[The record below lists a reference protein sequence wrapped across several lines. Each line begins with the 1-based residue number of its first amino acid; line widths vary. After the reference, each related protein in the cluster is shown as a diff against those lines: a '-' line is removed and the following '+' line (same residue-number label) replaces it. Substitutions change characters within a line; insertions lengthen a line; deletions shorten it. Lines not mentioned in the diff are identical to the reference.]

1 MNQLSK
7 SLLLCLSAL
16 AGVVATP
23 LSARSSTDDFEQ
35 AFDRTFQRPL
45 TNPIAPPRSTLP
57 GGFEAKLAN
66 LANGAQGRIGV
77 AAVDLSSGRG
87 VSVMGDQPFPLA
99 STGKIA
105 IVATFLDGVDQG
117 RFKLSDRFAMMVPV
131 ASRRLSGGP
140 APVRPGQMLAAEEL
154 IELAITRSDNHATDA
169 LLAAVGG
176 PQVVTRWLRKVG
188 VNGIRIDRDIA
199 TLVRDDGEVDPARTI
214 DPRDSTTPQ
223 AMAVLL
229 AGLYQGQWLSAA
241 SREVLLGAMSRCR
254 TGVRRLKS
262 LLPEDAVIGHKTG
275 TLSNTSS
282 DVGLIRSADGHTID
296 VAIYVTGQHGKPG
309 REQRIATIARA
320 IYEGYQADPNVAVS
334 MNTYR

>member
-1 MNQLSK
+1 
-7 SLLLCLSAL
+7 
-16 AGVVATP
+16 
-23 LSARSSTDDFEQ
+23 
-35 AFDRTFQRPL
+35 
-45 TNPIAPPRSTLP
+45 
-57 GGFEAKLAN
+57 
-66 LANGAQGRIGV
+66 
-77 AAVDLSSGRG
+77 
-87 VSVMGDQPFPLA
+87 
-99 STGKIA
+99 
-105 IVATFLDGVDQG
+105 
-117 RFKLSDRFAMMVPV
+117 
-131 ASRRLSGGP
+131 
-140 APVRPGQMLAAEEL
+140 
-154 IELAITRSDNHATDA
+154 
-169 LLAAVGG
+169 
-176 PQVVTRWLRKVG
+176 LRKVG

-282 DVGLIRSADGHTID
+282 DVGLIRSADGHTIA